1 MKPVPY
7 WPTTP
12 ERKGAWM
19 QTATGRAYW
28 PIDPRPDEV
37 FIEDIAHALAHMCR
51 YGGHCSRFYSV
62 AEHSFHA
69 SYLVPRADALAAL
82 MHDATEAYVTDV
94 PRPLKKSL
102 AGYADIERLNW
113 VVIATRFGLPLE
125 LPQSVTDADHAML
138 FAEQKALMLPSPL
151 EDWGMGIKPPYDAH
165 VTIQCHPPFIA
176 KVLFL
181 NRFKV
186 LTREMECSRQ

>member
-1 MKPVPY
+1 MD
-7 WPTTP
+7 TA
-12 ERKGAWM
+12 EARKGAWM

-28 PIDPRPDEV
+28 PIDPRSDEV

-69 SYLVPRADALAAL
+69 SYLVPRSDALAAL

-102 AGYADIERLNW
+102 EGYKAIEVLNW
-113 VVIATRFGLPLE
+113 WAIAERFGLPLE
-125 LPQSVTDADHAML
+125 LPQSVEDADTAML
-138 FAEQKALMLPSPL
+138 FAEQKVLMLPSPL
-151 EDWGMGIKPPYDAH
+151 PDFCMGLKNPYDAH
-165 VTIQCHPPFIA
+165 VTIRCHPPFIA
-176 KVLFL
+176 KALFL

-186 LTREMECSRQ
+186 LTREKE